1 MSNLFNAENKFF
13 TAVNTMAD
21 AVILNILWLIGCI
34 PLITIGTSTCAM
46 YYTYHKVIRCK
57 RSSVWREFWHAYKTN
72 FKQATKLWLVF
83 VVIFTILIGDL
94 KLCEQ
99 FLLEE
104 QAMGYM
110 AYLFIRMLA
119 LAVIWFDY
127 AIAYNARIA
136 DNFKTT
142 MKNSAA
148 IAFANVG
155 RSLLVLLFTAIA
167 AYLLWLNPIYCW
179 FLPIIAVAL
188 INGQIE
194 RVLRKYMSEEDLE
207 MEVEY
212 DKSMND

>member
-1 MSNLFNAENKFF
+1 MKNDE
-13 TAVNTMAD
+13 
-21 AVILNILWLIGCI
+21 
-34 PLITIGTSTCAM
+34 
-46 YYTYHKVIRCK
+46 IRQ
-57 RSSVWREFWHAYKTN
+57 TN
-72 FKQATKLWLVF
+72 RKALPK
-83 VVIFTILIGDL
+83 
-94 KLCEQ
+94 
-99 FLLEE
+99 FLLF
-104 QAMGYM
+104 AIACVLAGGVIGYASGYGAANGGVAQLAGM
-110 AYLFIRMLA
+110 LKEAGAFFGARIAPWLMLA